1 MKDTRREEGVRQTG
15 GTGRANAITEGVIW
29 KQLLLFF
36 FPILFG
42 TFFQQLYNTADAVVV
57 GRFVG
62 KEALAAVG
70 GSTSML
76 TNLLVGFFVGL
87 SSGATV
93 IIAQFYGAGR
103 GQRVSE
109 AVHTAIAFSLLC
121 GILMTVGGL
130 LFSDTALRLMG
141 TPEDIMDNAS
151 GYLHI
156 YFVGITANLLYNMG
170 AGILRA
176 IGDSKRPFYFL
187 VISCFTNIALDLL
200 FVVGLRMG
208 VRGAAVATILSQV
221 VSACL
226 VLGTL
231 MRADGS
237 YRFEI
242 RKTRITPVILVRII
256 RIGFPAGLQSVM
268 YSFSNLVIQSSV
280 NALGTDTVAAWAAY
294 GKIDSTY
301 WMIINALGISITT
314 FVGQNYGAGRLDRVK
329 RSVYV
334 CLGISCIITVGLSTI
349 LYLTGGYI
357 YLLFTT
363 DAEVIAI
370 GMKILH
376 FLVPAFVTYL
386 CIEIYSGAL
395 RGVGDCWIPMIMT
408 ALGVCVLRV
417 VWILI
422 AVPIRPDILTVVF
435 SYPLTWTITT
445 VLFNIYYY
453 FFSALKKWNVPLPLQ
468 KIGDS
473 VSSWMD
479 AAQAADKTEIRNRGQ
494 RHLPL
499 VRKRGRIMGY
509 EPMNESWQMAGERHE
524 TLGQYVAKTYLWMF
538 AGLLVTFGIALAG
551 YVTGAILYVF
561 QVPYATL
568 ALTGLELLTVI
579 WLSARIHK
587 LSVGA
592 ARGLFL
598 FYAALNGVVFSMY
611 FLIFGVVEMVFV
623 FAATALFFGMMAGV
637 SLIFKLDLSGIR
649 PLLVGGLLFLILF
662 GLLSMFLNLG
672 SFETVLCYAGIVVFL
687 GFTAY
692 DTTKIRDNYQIFSA
706 DPELLQKASVFSALQ
721 LYLDFINLFLY
732 IIRLMNR
739 NRK

>member
-1 MKDTRREEGVRQTG
+1 MTKDMTQGSPLR
-15 GTGRANAITEGVIW
+15 
-29 KQLLLFF
+29 L
-36 FPILFG
+36 ILAFAVPLMLG
-42 TFFQQLYNTADAVVV
+42 SLFQQFYNLADTIIV

-62 KEALAAVG
+62 VEALAAVG

-334 CLGISCIITVGLSTI
+334 CLGISCIITVGLST
-349 LYLTGGYI
+349 GGYI

-453 FFSALKKWNVPLPLQ
+453 FFSALKKWNVPLPW
-468 KIGDS
+468 K
-473 VSSWMD
+473 
-479 AAQAADKTEIRNRGQ
+479 K
-494 RHLPL
+494 
-499 VRKRGRIMGY
+499 KRR
-509 EPMNESWQMAGERHE
+509 
-524 TLGQYVAKTYLWMF
+524 
-538 AGLLVTFGIALAG
+538 
-551 YVTGAILYVF
+551 
-561 QVPYATL
+561 
-568 ALTGLELLTVI
+568 EL
-579 WLSARIHK
+579 H
-587 LSVGA
+587 
-592 ARGLFL
+592 
-598 FYAALNGVVFSMY
+598 
-611 FLIFGVVEMVFV
+611 
-623 FAATALFFGMMAGV
+623 
-637 SLIFKLDLSGIR
+637 
-649 PLLVGGLLFLILF
+649 
-662 GLLSMFLNLG
+662 NL
-672 SFETVLCYAGIVVFL
+672 
-687 GFTAY
+687 
-692 DTTKIRDNYQIFSA
+692 
-706 DPELLQKASVFSALQ
+706 
-721 LYLDFINLFLY
+721 
-732 IIRLMNR
+732 
-739 NRK
+739 

>member
-15 GTGRANAITEGVIW
+15 ETGRANAITEGVIW

-170 AGILRA
+170 DGILRA

-363 DAEVIAI
+363 DAVIMAAELAI
-370 GMKILH
+370 FKDLADAGIPH
-376 FLVPAFVTYL
+376 YAGADSFVRNGAFAT
-386 CIEIYSGAL
+386 C
-395 RGVGDCWIPMIMT
+395 GVNYT
-408 ALGVCVLRV
+408 ALGTQTADLAYQAITEGMDGMEDYYTAEGGIV
-417 VWILI
+417 
-422 AVPIRPDILTVVF
+422 TV
-435 SYPLTWTITT
+435 
-445 VLFNIYYY
+445 N
-453 FFSALKKWNVPLPLQ
+453 
-468 KIGDS
+468 
-473 VSSWMD
+473 
-479 AAQAADKTEIRNRGQ
+479 TETA
-494 RHLPL
+494 
-499 VRKRGRIMGY
+499 
-509 EPMNESWQMAGERHE
+509 E
-524 TLGQYVAKTYLWMF
+524 
-538 AGLLVTFGIALAG
+538 
-551 YVTGAILYVF
+551 
-561 QVPYATL
+561 
-568 ALTGLELLTVI
+568 
-579 WLSARIHK
+579 
-587 LSVGA
+587 
-592 ARGLFL
+592 
-598 FYAALNGVVFSMY
+598 ALNIDTAVFKD
-611 FLIFGVVEMVFV
+611 FGDVVEV
-623 FAATALFFGMMAGV
+623 
-637 SLIFKLDLSGIR
+637 
-649 PLLVGGLLFLILF
+649 
-662 GLLSMFLNLG
+662 
-672 SFETVLCYAGIVVFL
+672 
-687 GFTAY
+687 
-692 DTTKIRDNYQIFSA
+692 TTTED
-706 DPELLQKASVFSALQ
+706 
-721 LYLDFINLFLY
+721 
-732 IIRLMNR
+732 
-739 NRK
+739 

>member
-1 MKDTRREEGVRQTG
+1 MSKELHLTSGP
-15 GTGRANAITEGVIW
+15 ILP
-29 KQLLLFF
+29 QLLQLCL
-36 FPILFG
+36 PLLCANVL
-42 TFFQQLYNTADAVVV
+42 QQLYNIINSLVVTRYI
-57 GRFVG
+57 GDSAFA
-62 KEALAAVG
+62 ALGVAESV
-70 GSTSML
+70 M
-76 TNLLVGFFVGL
+76 NLFIYVIT
-87 SSGATV
+87 GACMGASV
-93 IIAQFYGAGR
+93 LIAQFYGAGR

-176 IGDSKRPFYFL
+176 ISDSKRPFYFL

-268 YSFSNLVIQSSV
+268 YSFSNLVIQSGV

-453 FFSALKKWNVPLPLQ
+453 FFSALKKWNVPLPW
-468 KIGDS
+468 K
-473 VSSWMD
+473 
-479 AAQAADKTEIRNRGQ
+479 K
-494 RHLPL
+494 
-499 VRKRGRIMGY
+499 KRR
-509 EPMNESWQMAGERHE
+509 
-524 TLGQYVAKTYLWMF
+524 
-538 AGLLVTFGIALAG
+538 
-551 YVTGAILYVF
+551 
-561 QVPYATL
+561 
-568 ALTGLELLTVI
+568 EL
-579 WLSARIHK
+579 H
-587 LSVGA
+587 
-592 ARGLFL
+592 
-598 FYAALNGVVFSMY
+598 
-611 FLIFGVVEMVFV
+611 
-623 FAATALFFGMMAGV
+623 
-637 SLIFKLDLSGIR
+637 
-649 PLLVGGLLFLILF
+649 
-662 GLLSMFLNLG
+662 NL
-672 SFETVLCYAGIVVFL
+672 
-687 GFTAY
+687 
-692 DTTKIRDNYQIFSA
+692 
-706 DPELLQKASVFSALQ
+706 
-721 LYLDFINLFLY
+721 
-732 IIRLMNR
+732 
-739 NRK
+739 

>member
-1 MKDTRREEGVRQTG
+1 MVRRWR
-15 GTGRANAITEGVIW
+15 RS
-29 KQLLLFF
+29 
-36 FPILFG
+36 FP
-42 TFFQQLYNTADAVVV
+42 
-57 GRFVG
+57 R
-62 KEALAAVG
+62 
-70 GSTSML
+70 
-76 TNLLVGFFVGL
+76 
-87 SSGATV
+87 
-93 IIAQFYGAGR
+93 
-103 GQRVSE
+103 
-109 AVHTAIAFSLLC
+109 
-121 GILMTVGGL
+121 
-130 LFSDTALRLMG
+130 
-141 TPEDIMDNAS
+141 
-151 GYLHI
+151 
-156 YFVGITANLLYNMG
+156 
-170 AGILRA
+170 
-176 IGDSKRPFYFL
+176 
-187 VISCFTNIALDLL
+187 
-200 FVVGLRMG
+200 
-208 VRGAAVATILSQV
+208 
-221 VSACL
+221 SACL

-453 FFSALKKWNVPLPLQ
+453 FFSALKKWNVPLPW
-468 KIGDS
+468 K
-473 VSSWMD
+473 
-479 AAQAADKTEIRNRGQ
+479 K
-494 RHLPL
+494 
-499 VRKRGRIMGY
+499 KRR
-509 EPMNESWQMAGERHE
+509 
-524 TLGQYVAKTYLWMF
+524 
-538 AGLLVTFGIALAG
+538 
-551 YVTGAILYVF
+551 
-561 QVPYATL
+561 
-568 ALTGLELLTVI
+568 EL
-579 WLSARIHK
+579 H
-587 LSVGA
+587 
-592 ARGLFL
+592 
-598 FYAALNGVVFSMY
+598 
-611 FLIFGVVEMVFV
+611 
-623 FAATALFFGMMAGV
+623 
-637 SLIFKLDLSGIR
+637 
-649 PLLVGGLLFLILF
+649 
-662 GLLSMFLNLG
+662 NL
-672 SFETVLCYAGIVVFL
+672 
-687 GFTAY
+687 
-692 DTTKIRDNYQIFSA
+692 
-706 DPELLQKASVFSALQ
+706 
-721 LYLDFINLFLY
+721 
-732 IIRLMNR
+732 
-739 NRK
+739 

>member
-445 VLFNIYYY
+445 VLFNIYYLKIIDKMGWY
-453 FFSALKKWNVPLPLQ
+453 WSFF
-468 KIGDS
+468 
-473 VSSWMD
+473 
-479 AAQAADKTEIRNRGQ
+479 
-494 RHLPL
+494 
-499 VRKRGRIMGY
+499 
-509 EPMNESWQMAGERHE
+509 
-524 TLGQYVAKTYLWMF
+524 
-538 AGLLVTFGIALAG
+538 
-551 YVTGAILYVF
+551 
-561 QVPYATL
+561 
-568 ALTGLELLTVI
+568 
-579 WLSARIHK
+579 
-587 LSVGA
+587 
-592 ARGLFL
+592 
-598 FYAALNGVVFSMY
+598 
-611 FLIFGVVEMVFV
+611 
-623 FAATALFFGMMAGV
+623 
-637 SLIFKLDLSGIR
+637 
-649 PLLVGGLLFLILF
+649 
-662 GLLSMFLNLG
+662 
-672 SFETVLCYAGIVVFL
+672 
-687 GFTAY
+687 
-692 DTTKIRDNYQIFSA
+692 
-706 DPELLQKASVFSALQ
+706 QKASVFSALQ
-721 LYLDFINLFLY
+721 VYLDFINLFLY
-732 IIRLMNR
+732 IIRLMNW
-739 NRK
+739 NRKWEKIFQENRSSFARIKISGILRKTEYAKMKCRNGGKLCSGIIVFFCLKILFLAWTASFF